1 MINGGLKMDTDNNK
15 PEPWVSSKEIAE
27 HLGVTI
33 DTIRNWIK
41 KEIIPCHQVGRL
53 WKFKISEVD
62 AWVMSGQSKDKSE
75 E

>member
-1 MINGGLKMDTDNNK
+1 MNAESNK
-15 PEPWVSSKEIAE
+15 PEPWVSTKDIAE

-41 KEIIPCHQVGRL
+41 KETIPCHRVGKL

-62 AWVMSGQSKDKSE
+62 AWITSGQARDR
-75 E
+75 

>member
-1 MINGGLKMDTDNNK
+1 MINGGLKMNTENNK
-15 PEPWVSSKEIAE
+15 PEPLVSSKELSE

-41 KEIIPCHQVGRL
+41 KETIPCHQVGGL
-53 WKFKISEVD
+53 WKFKISEVGS
-62 AWVMSGQSKDKSE
+62 WVISGQAKDKSE